1 MNIKQYIL
9 IASIGFL
16 LFSCGEEVGNND
28 LDIGSPEE
36 PTIDIVERSD
46 KIKNI
51 IYITQQSLSS

>member
-9 IASIGFL
+9 IASVGFL

-36 PTIDIVERSD
+36 PTIDIWSLAYNVVVI
-46 KIKNI
+46 KII
-51 IYITQQSLSS
+51 IKLNNK